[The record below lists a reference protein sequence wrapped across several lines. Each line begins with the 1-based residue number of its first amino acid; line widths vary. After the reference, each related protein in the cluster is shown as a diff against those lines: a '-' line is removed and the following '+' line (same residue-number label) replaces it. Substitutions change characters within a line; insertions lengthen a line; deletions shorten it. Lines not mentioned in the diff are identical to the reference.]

1 MRCWPP
7 GASIPGRMASERR
20 SETSRLEGF
29 SDAVFAFALT
39 LLVVSLQVPSSYD
52 ELVHTLRSFVAF
64 APSFAAL
71 IWIWYLHR
79 EFFRRYGLGDGPM
92 VILNSLLLFVVLLY
106 VYPLKFLATLV
117 FGQMLDPANTAPIE
131 SSQVSQLIVIY
142 GVGYVAVFV
151 VFSLMYLYALRKRRV
166 LHLTKLDLYDAR
178 YAIEANVINIGT
190 GLGSILLALLGA
202 PPILAGFFYLVLGP
216 LRAVHGAR
224 SGQRR
229 RTLERP

>member
-1 MRCWPP
+1 
-7 GASIPGRMASERR
+7 MASERR
-20 SETSRLEGF
+20 AETSRLEGF

-39 LLVVSLQVPSSYD
+39 LLVVSLEVPSSYD
-52 ELVHTLRSFVAF
+52 QLVHTLRSFVAF

-92 VILNSLLLFVVLLY
+92 VVLNALLLFVVLLY

-117 FGQMLDPANTAPIE
+117 FGQLFDPASTAPIE
-131 SSQVSQLIVIY
+131 AGQLSQLIVIY
-142 GVGYVAVFV
+142 GTGYVAVFV
-151 VFSLMYLYALRKRRV
+151 VFLLMYLYALRKQHV
-166 LHLTKLDLYDAR
+166 LHLTRLDLFDAR
-178 YAIEANVINIGT
+178 YAIEADVINIGT
-190 GLGSILLALLGA
+190 GLGSIALALLGA
-202 PPILAGFFYLVLGP
+202 PPLVAGLFYFVLGP

-224 SGQRR
+224 SGRHR

>member
-1 MRCWPP
+1 
-7 GASIPGRMASERR
+7 MARERNA
-20 SETSRLEGF
+20 ETSRLEGF

-39 LLVVSLQVPSSYD
+39 LLIVSLEVPSSYD

-92 VILNSLLLFVVLLY
+92 VVLNSLLLFVVLLY

-117 FGQMLDPANTAPIE
+117 FGQLFDPTNTAPIE
-131 SSQVSQLIVIY
+131 PRQLSQLIVIY
-142 GVGYVAVFV
+142 GIGYVAVFV
-151 VFSLMYLYALRKRRV
+151 VFLLMYLYALRKRHV
-166 LHLTKLDLYDAR
+166 LHLTRLDMFDAR
-178 YAIEANVINIGT
+178 YAIEADVINIGT
-190 GLGSILLALLGA
+190 GLGSIALALLGA
-202 PPILAGFFYLVLGP
+202 PPVVAGLFYFVLGP

-224 SGQRR
+224 SGRRR
-229 RTLERP
+229 RTLEPR

>member
-1 MRCWPP
+1 VAR
-7 GASIPGRMASERR
+7 ERR
-20 SETSRLEGF
+20 AEASRLEGF

-39 LLVVSLQVPSSYD
+39 LLIVSLEVPKSYD
-52 ELVHTLRSFVAF
+52 ELVDTLRSFVAF

-92 VILNSLLLFVVLLY
+92 VVLNALLLFVVLLY

-131 SSQVSQLIVIY
+131 TTQVSQLIVIY

-151 VFSLMYLYALRKRRV
+151 VFTLMYLYALRRRHV
-166 LHLTKLDLYDAR
+166 LHLNRLDLYDAR
-178 YAIEANVINIGT
+178 YAIEANAINIGT
-190 GLGSILLALLGA
+190 ALGSILLALLGA
-202 PPILAGFFYLVLGP
+202 PPIVAGFFYLVLGP

-224 SGQRR
+224 SGRHRR
-229 RTLERP
+229 ILERA

>member
-92 VILNSLLLFVVLLY
+92 VFLCRRA
-106 VYPLKFLATLV
+106 PLERNARLTRDVA
-117 FGQMLDPANTAPIE
+117 
-131 SSQVSQLIVIY
+131 QLIDNRHDKRDPLAAADRF
-142 GVGYVAVFV
+142 GF
-151 VFSLMYLYALRKRRV
+151 ALRI
-166 LHLTKLDLYDAR
+166 AR
-178 YAIEANVINIGT
+178 DQR
-190 GLGSILLALLGA
+190 
-202 PPILAGFFYLVLGP
+202 PRGP
-216 LRAVHGAR
+216 GRGPCL
-224 SGQRR
+224 
-229 RTLERP
+229 P